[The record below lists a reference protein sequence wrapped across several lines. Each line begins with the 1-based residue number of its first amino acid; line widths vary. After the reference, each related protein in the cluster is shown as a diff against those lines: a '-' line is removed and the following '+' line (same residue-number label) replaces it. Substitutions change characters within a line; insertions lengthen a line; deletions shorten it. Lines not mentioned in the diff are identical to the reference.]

1 MPPSSATPPP
11 PQSLKQRVLICLTK
25 LSDRDTYALAVT
37 ELDSIA
43 RSLDPSS
50 FPVFLS
56 CIQSTDTADK
66 SPVRKQCVNLLATL
80 SLTYGNTLSPYI
92 AKMLTTVTRRLRDPD
107 SAVRS
112 ACVNTASTIASHVT
126 KPSFESFVKAFADA
140 LFTEQDVNAQMGA
153 ALCLASAID
162 SAPNP
167 EPAKLGRLLPRF
179 EKLLKSDGFKAKA
192 GVLTLIGSVVG
203 VGGAGSVGALKN
215 LMPCVM
221 GFLISEDWAARKAA
235 AEVLLKLAVVERDL
249 LAEYKTGCMKVF
261 ENRRFDK
268 VKVVR
273 EVMNQML
280 EAWKQVPDISEEISP
295 LKHSISS
302 SKENASDGKYTTG
315 ARNVSSAGAQ
325 MRKKHPSAR
334 STPPDSSYTTPAR
347 KRSPLMNSDRNSA
360 PASIRKVDQKK
371 PSNWKV
377 EIAVSNCSLPRGT
390 GEDDPREGNEN
401 IPDRSNGDIYG
412 ASKPETRRA
421 LFSKNSDER
430 VHKLGGFRSGS
441 RVAPCNEESSES
453 NTIQDHHRNHKD
465 SEDLSS
471 IRNQLVQIEKQ
482 QSSLLDLLQK
492 FMGSSQS
499 GLRSLETRVHGLELA
514 LDEISY
520 DLAVTSGRM
529 TQTDSSA
536 TTCCM
541 LPSDFL
547 SSRFW
552 RKHNTQSLSSRL
564 TASTRTP
571 AAAGM
576 RFRADRS
583 DAELYGLENC
593 RFQHRGGAG
602 FIVNPLAKIHSDSR
616 TISDTA

>member
-334 STPPDSSYTTPAR
+334 
-347 KRSPLMNSDRNSA
+347 
-360 PASIRKVDQKK
+360 
-371 PSNWKV
+371 
-377 EIAVSNCSLPRGT
+377 GT